1 MEADAHHNLED
12 GHLPSEPEPIMDRRL
27 AGDRRHG
34 DRRARGEATPDA
46 AANRRAAGSDRRQ
59 QDRRKADAGAPVRTA
74 RNINQ
79 YDMTKDE
86 LEFVDAVIRHRERN
100 GNRFPKAR
108 DILQI
113 LRDLGYEKRT
123 DG

>member
-12 GHLPSEPEPIMDRRL
+12 GHRPSEPEPIMDRRL
-27 AGDRRHG
+27 TGDRRQG
-34 DRRARGEATPDA
+34 DRRKRGEPAPDA
-46 AANRRAAGSDRRQ
+46 AANRRAGSDRRQ
-59 QDRRKADAGAPVRTA
+59 QGRRKADAGAPARTA